1 MIIENI
7 LEHFTYLAI
16 ITLLFISGVGIPM
29 PEEPILLL
37 GGFISAEGF
46 TNIWLTLLAAI
57 TGIIA
62 GDNAG
67 YILGRNHG
75 ERFLKTVEK
84 RFRIPKKRVDKEIKL
99 FKEHPLKAIFIMRF
113 LPGLKIFG
121 PALAG
126 YTGVKWS
133 KYQIVNLSAVI
144 LYVPLMILIGWYFS
158 TNIEQVLKD
167 VKIVKITLTIAIIT
181 VLGYILTKR
190 MIMRR

>member
-1 MIIENI
+1 MIIETI
-7 LEHFTYLAI
+7 LENFTYLAI
-16 ITLLFISGVGIPM
+16 IALLFISGVGVPM

-46 TNIWLTLLAAI
+46 TNIWLTLIAAV
-57 TGIIA
+57 TGVIA

-67 YILGRNHG
+67 YILGRDHG

-84 RFRIPKKRVDKEIKL
+84 RFRIPKKRVDKELKL

-133 KYQIVNLSAVI
+133 KYQIVNLVAVL

-158 TNIEQVLKD
+158 TNIEHVLKD
-167 VKIVKITLTIAIIT
+167 VKLVKRILTIAIIII
-181 VLGYILTKR
+181 LGYILTKR
-190 MIMRR
+190 MMMRQ